1 MKKIALSMIYKGTE
15 EGKQIDRLLR
25 TVAPYVDAIYA
36 TATWTK
42 DGEATKVF
50 EAYGAK
56 ISFFQWEK
64 DFAKARNYAKA
75 QIPDEFEY
83 MIWLDTDDK
92 LQGGEHLKKVLERD
106 ADAFFFIYNYQ
117 IDENTGQVLIK
128 HPRER
133 VVRKNAYE
141 WVGKLHETLIPQV
154 KVKTVYIDEIA
165 VNHYPT
171 KEEID
176 QNILRNIEILEKTY
190 DEEGKEHDPRTEYYL
205 GRCYFDS
212 QQFRKAEKLFYAYLE
227 HSGWDEERAMAW
239 NYLAEIYLRNEML
252 DDAVDAYLQ
261 AVKERPEFPTWYINL
276 GVTYGKKEDWDRAIF
291 FTQMGLQ
298 MNQPKTAMVTTPM
311 DDKVRALE
319 TIYLAC
325 VKTAKLEEALVAAEK
340 LCQFFPNDDFF
351 IGRYQAVVD
360 LMEAKKVGDAFLQV
374 IDSYED
380 KERISVLVNNPPE
393 RLVGTKLLE
402 KLVQEHN
409 PPKTWPEKSIAY
421 FVGKGFEK
429 WDESNL
435 AKGIGGSETAVIH
448 LAENWA
454 KQGYQVTVFGDPVKG
469 EHEKNGV
476 TWTHWWKWNMNDTF
490 DTLIFWRNETMLNT
504 PCKANRVFLDL
515 HDVPSSLE
523 YTKERLDKVDK
534 IFVKSPYH
542 RSLLPNIPD
551 EKFVIIPNGV
561 DLSLVPEK
569 IEKKGKK
576 VIWSSSYDR
585 GLQQA
590 LEIGWPIIKAAVPDA
605 EFHIY
610 YGWNLFD
617 TVHKNNPER
626 IAWKAKMERLMD
638 SPSVFHHGRVSQK
651 ELIQAKSEALVHYYP
666 STFEEIDCIGV
677 RESAAVDC
685 IPVTTDYAALK
696 GRRYCLT
703 VPGNPLKKETQE
715 SVANLVV
722 ETLKPKETIF
732 MDGIVTFQG
741 LAREESWPNI
751 SALWLKE
758 IN

>member
-25 TVAPYVDAIYA
+25 TVAPYVDVIYA

-92 LQGGEHLKKVLERD
+92 LQGGEHLKKLLERD
-106 ADAFFFIYNYQ
+106 IDAFFCVYNYQ

-133 VVRKNAYE
+133 IVRKNAYE

-154 KVKTVYIDEIA
+154 KVKTQFINEIA

-190 DEEGKEHDPRTEYYL
+190 KEEGKEHDPRTEYYL

-212 QQFRKAEKLFYAYLE
+212 QQFSKAEKLLYAYLE
-227 HSGWDEERAMAW
+227 HSGWDEERAFAW

-252 DDAVDAYLQ
+252 DDAVDSFLQ
-261 AVKERPEFPTWYINL
+261 AIKERPEFPTWYINL

-340 LCQFFPNDDFF
+340 LCQFFPGDDFF
-351 IGRYQAVVD
+351 IGRYQAVAE
-360 LMEAKKVGDAFLQV
+360 LMEAKSLGDAFLQV
-374 IDSYED
+374 INAYEE
-380 KERISVLVNNPPE
+380 KERVSILVNNPPE
-393 RLVGTKLLE
+393 KLVGTKLIEDLAKE
-402 KLVQEHN
+402 YN
-409 PPKTWPEKSIAY
+409 PPKVWPNKSIAY
-421 FVGKGFEK
+421 FVGRGFER
-429 WDESNL
+429 WDETNL
-435 AKGIGGSETAVIH
+435 ESGIGGSETAVIH

-523 YTKERLDKVDK
+523 YTKERLEKVDK

-542 RSLLPNIPD
+542 RSLLPNVPD
-551 EKFVIIPNGV
+551 EKFVVVPNG
-561 DLSLVPEK
+561 
-569 IEKKGKK
+569 
-576 VIWSSSYDR
+576 
-585 GLQQA
+585 
-590 LEIGWPIIKAAVPDA
+590 
-605 EFHIY
+605 
-610 YGWNLFD
+610 
-617 TVHKNNPER
+617 
-626 IAWKAKMERLMD
+626 
-638 SPSVFHHGRVSQK
+638 
-651 ELIQAKSEALVHYYP
+651 
-666 STFEEIDCIGV
+666 IDI
-677 RESAAVDC
+677 
-685 IPVTTDYAALK
+685 
-696 GRRYCLT
+696 
-703 VPGNPLKKETQE
+703 
-715 SVANLVV
+715 NLV
-722 ETLKPKETIF
+722 
-732 MDGIVTFQG
+732 M
-741 LAREESWPNI
+741 
-751 SALWLKE
+751 
-758 IN
+758 

>member
-56 ISFFQWEK
+56 ISFFEWEK
-64 DFAKARNYAKA
+64 DFAKARNFAKD
-75 QIPDEFEY
+75 QIPEEFEY

-92 LQGGEHLKKVLERD
+92 LVGGEHIKKLLERGL
-106 ADAFFFIYNYQ
+106 DAFFAIYNYQ
-117 IDENTGQVLIK
+117 IDAATGQVLIK

-133 VVRKNAYE
+133 IVRKNAYQ

-154 KVKTVYIDEIA
+154 KVKTAYIDEIA

-171 KEEID
+171 EEEIN

-190 DEEGKEHDPRTEYYL
+190 AEEKEGEHDPRTEYYL
-205 GRCYFDS
+205 GRCYYDS
-212 QQFRKAEKLFYAYLE
+212 QEFTKAEKLFYAYLE

-252 DDAVDAYLQ
+252 DDAIDAYLQ
-261 AVKERPEFPTWYINL
+261 AIKERPEFPTWYINL

-298 MNQPKTAMVTTPM
+298 MNQPKTAMVTTPR
-311 DDKVRALE
+311 DDKIRALE
-319 TIYLAC
+319 TIYFAC
-325 VKTAKLEEALVAAEK
+325 LKTGKLDETLVAAEK
-340 LCQFFPNDDFF
+340 LCQFFPEDELLFE
-351 IGRYQAVVD
+351 RYQAVEN
-360 LMEAKKVGDAFLQV
+360 LIESKRLGEAFLTV
-374 IDSYED
+374 INAYEE
-380 KERISVLVNNPPE
+380 KERVSVLVNNPPE
-393 RLVGTKLLE
+393 RLVGTKLIEDLAKE
-402 KLVQEHN
+402 YN
-409 PPKTWPEKSIAY
+409 PPKVWPNKSIAY
-421 FVGKGFEK
+421 FVGRGFER
-429 WDESNL
+429 WDETNL
-435 AKGIGGSETAVIH
+435 ERGIGGSETAVIH

-469 EHEKNGV
+469 EHETKGV

-504 PCKANRVFLDL
+504 PCKANRIFLDL
-515 HDVPSSLE
+515 HDVPSAAE
-523 YTKERLDKVDK
+523 FTPERLKKVDK

-542 RSLLPNIPD
+542 RSLLPNVPD

-561 DLSLVPEK
+561 DLNLLPEK

-590 LEIGWPIIKAAVPDA
+590 LEIGWPIIKEAVPDA

-626 IAWKAKMERLMD
+626 MAWKKKIEKLMEQ
-638 SPSVFHHGRVSQK
+638 PGVFHHGRVSQK
-651 ELIQAKSEALVHYYP
+651 ELIQAKSEALVHFYP
-666 STFEEIDCIGV
+666 STFEEICCIGV
-677 RESAAVDC
+677 RESAVVDC
-685 IPVTTDYAALK
+685 MPFTTDYAALK
-696 GRRYCLT
+696 GRSYCAT
-703 VPGNPLKKETQE
+703 TKGNPLKRETQE
-715 SVANLVV
+715 AVAQAVV
-722 ETLKPKETIF
+722 QFLKDGVRPVTLSQAK
-732 MDGIVTFQG
+732 
-741 LAREESWPNI
+741 EESWPNI
-751 SALWLKE
+751 SALWLKQ
-758 IN
+758 ID